1 MDINDENFLSA
12 QKIVP
17 VKIEDEMQK
26 SYIDYAMSVIISRA
40 LPDVRDGL
48 KPVHRR
54 ILYTM
59 YEDKLWPNVPYRK
72 CANVVGDAM
81 GRYHPHGDSSIYDA
95 LVRLAQN
102 FSLRYPLVDGHGN
115 FGSMDNDPPAA
126 MRYTECKLQKV
137 ALEMLEDL
145 DKETVDLMPNYD
157 DRLKEPTVL
166 PAKLP
171 YLLVNGAYGIAV
183 GMASN
188 IPPHNLGEV
197 VDGTI
202 AQLDNP
208 EITNEELMKYIK
220 GPDFP
225 TAGIIV
231 GKEGMKDAYT
241 TGRGKVTIRARTEIE
256 EDSRGR
262 FKIIVTEIPYQ
273 VNKAALVES
282 IAKLVQAK
290 TIEGISDLRD
300 ETDRETGLS
309 CGVRIVIELKRDAN
323 PNVVLNQLFK
333 HTQLQNSQSMLM
345 LAIVDGVPKV
355 LQLREILGEYIKH
368 RENVVI
374 RRTEYDLK
382 QAEAR
387 IHILEGLKIAID
399 NIDRVIQVIRN
410 SYDDAKEN
418 LMKEFEF
425 SEPQAEAIVTLQ
437 LYRLSNTDI
446 TELQEEMKN
455 LSIIIST
462 LRSILSD
469 EEKLKNFMKDELR
482 KIKKEYAVDRKTE
495 IKDEITEININPEE
509 LIVKEDVIVVV
520 TKDGYVKRVSN
531 RSYASSNN
539 EDTLV
544 KEGDYVIGTY
554 SMNTIDTVLLFT
566 NLGNYLYVPIHILPD
581 SKWKEIG
588 KHISNIIPLK
598 EGEEIISSI
607 PVYDFEKEVYITTF
621 TKEGMIKRTL
631 LSEYKLSRYSKP
643 VTNIKLKDKDEVV
656 SVTSEI
662 YNNVLVVTNTGY
674 ALRFNTSEIPVTG
687 VKSSGVK
694 SIKLKD
700 DYVVSGILFDDSY
713 DYIAIITNKGTGKRL
728 RISDIEL
735 SVRARRGTSI
745 IREVKTNPHRIIRV
759 FKVRKDLIGIKNNND
774 IDIIKSTELSIMDKY
789 STGSNI
795 TKNITDAFLV
805 KELADK
811 NIYDA
816 KIVEK
821 EVIPPSLDEIDN
833 KMLTIDDFLKDI
845 NL

>member
-374 RRTEYDLK
+374 RRTEFDLK

-418 LMKEFEF
+418 LMKEFE
-425 SEPQAEAIVTLQ
+425 L
-437 LYRLSNTDI
+437 
-446 TELQEEMKN
+446 
-455 LSIIIST
+455 
-462 LRSILSD
+462 
-469 EEKLKNFMKDELR
+469 
-482 KIKKEYAVDRKTE
+482 
-495 IKDEITEININPEE
+495 
-509 LIVKEDVIVVV
+509 
-520 TKDGYVKRVSN
+520 
-531 RSYASSNN
+531 
-539 EDTLV
+539 
-544 KEGDYVIGTY
+544 
-554 SMNTIDTVLLFT
+554 
-566 NLGNYLYVPIHILPD
+566 
-581 SKWKEIG
+581 
-588 KHISNIIPLK
+588 
-598 EGEEIISSI
+598 
-607 PVYDFEKEVYITTF
+607 
-621 TKEGMIKRTL
+621 
-631 LSEYKLSRYSKP
+631 
-643 VTNIKLKDKDEVV
+643 
-656 SVTSEI
+656 
-662 YNNVLVVTNTGY
+662 
-674 ALRFNTSEIPVTG
+674 SEIP
-687 VKSSGVK
+687 
-694 SIKLKD
+694 SI
-700 DYVVSGILFDDSY
+700 V
-713 DYIAIITNKGTGKRL
+713 
-728 RISDIEL
+728 
-735 SVRARRGTSI
+735 
-745 IREVKTNPHRIIRV
+745 
-759 FKVRKDLIGIKNNND
+759 
-774 IDIIKSTELSIMDKY
+774 
-789 STGSNI
+789 
-795 TKNITDAFLV
+795 
-805 KELADK
+805 LA
-811 NIYDA
+811 
-816 KIVEK
+816 
-821 EVIPPSLDEIDN
+821 
-833 KMLTIDDFLKDI
+833 
-845 NL
+845 